1 MNSVDFLLFA
11 FLPGNHKGSLFLYI
25 SVCIA
30 ARLSSQFTSIIHCLV
45 LSLVPISIFRC
56 IERQEQAEEEEKRWQ
71 TATTS
76 HQPRP
81 WKKRRVENKYGG
93 ITPKKPLISKDHER
107 AYFDSADWVLGKV
120 HTILVIPE
128 MNMQTMYK
136 SCFLSE
142 HCLPD
147 ALLQQAASSSTR
159 AAIEFFKPKLKR
171 TPHHN
176 RWKKGVE
183 I

>member
-107 AYFDSADWVLGKV
+107 AYFDSADWVLGK
-120 HTILVIPE
+120 
-128 MNMQTMYK
+128 
-136 SCFLSE
+136 
-142 HCLPD
+142 
-147 ALLQQAASSSTR
+147 QAASSSTR